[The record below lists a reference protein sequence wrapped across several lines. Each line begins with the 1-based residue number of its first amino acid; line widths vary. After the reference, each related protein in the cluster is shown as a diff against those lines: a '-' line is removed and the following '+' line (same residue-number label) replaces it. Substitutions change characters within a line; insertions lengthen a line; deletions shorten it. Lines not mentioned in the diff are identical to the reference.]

1 MHIQHFDSATAL
13 AATASQII
21 LQAIQK
27 KPNLLLCAATGNT
40 PTATY
45 QALVAQ
51 KSLFS
56 ADQLR
61 IFKLDEWGGVP
72 MDHPGTCESY
82 LQEHLIRPLNIP
94 ADRYFSFQSNPAD
107 PQEECARV
115 QQLLAQEGPIDLCV
129 LGLGVNG
136 HLAFNEPGAYLQPNC
151 HIAQLTE
158 DSLGHSM
165 AKDMQDVK
173 LYGLTLGM
181 GDILAAREIV
191 LLISGAAKVE
201 ITQRLLEA
209 KISSQLPASFLW
221 LHSNVKVLIQ

>member
-1 MHIQHFDSATAL
+1 MHIQHFDSETAF
-13 AATASQII
+13 AAAASQII

-27 KPNLLLCAATGNT
+27 KPDLLLCAATGNT
-40 PTATY
+40 PTLTY

-51 KSLFS
+51 KSLFPS
-56 ADQLR
+56 DQLR

-82 LQEHLIRPLNIP
+82 LQEHLIQPLNIP
-94 ADRYFSFQSNPAD
+94 ADRYFSFQSNPID
-107 PQEECARV
+107 PQQECIRI
-115 QQLLAQEGPIDLCV
+115 QQLLQEEGPIDLCV

-136 HLAFNEPGAYLQPNC
+136 HLAFNEPAEFLQPHC
-151 HIAQLTE
+151 HIAQLTQ

-165 AKDMQDVK
+165 AKDMQGVE

-181 GDILAAREIV
+181 SDILAAREIL
-191 LLISGAAKVE
+191 LLISGSSKVE
-201 ITQRLLEA
+201 VTKQLLEA

-221 LHSNVKVLIQ
+221 LHANVKVLIQ

>member
-1 MHIQHFDSATAL
+1 MHIQHFDSETAL
-13 AATASQII
+13 AAAASQIL

-27 KPNLLLCAATGNT
+27 KPDLLLCAATGNT
-40 PTATY
+40 PTLTY

-82 LQEHLIRPLNIP
+82 LQEHLIQPLNIP
-94 ADRYFSFQSNPAD
+94 IDRYFSIQSNPAD
-107 PQEECARV
+107 PQQECSRI
-115 QQLLAQEGPIDLCV
+115 QQLLQEEGPIDLCV

-136 HLAFNEPGAYLQPNC
+136 HLAFNEPGAFLQPHC
-151 HIAQLTE
+151 HLAQLTE

-181 GDILAAREIV
+181 SDILAAREII
-191 LLISGAAKVE
+191 LLITGPAKVE

>member
-1 MHIQHFDSATAL
+1 MQIQRFDSEKAL
-13 AATASQII
+13 AAAASEII
-21 LQAIQK
+21 RQAIQK
-27 KPNLLLCAATGNT
+27 KPDLLLCAATGNT
-40 PTATY
+40 PTSTY

-51 KSLFS
+51 KSLFP

-82 LQEHLIRPLNIP
+82 LQAHLIQPLNIP

-107 PQEECARV
+107 PQQECARI
-115 QQLLAQEGPIDLCV
+115 QQLLQQEGPIGLCV

-136 HLAFNEPGAYLQPNC
+136 HLAFNEPGAFLQPHC
-151 HIAQLTE
+151 HIAQLTQ

-165 AKDMQDVK
+165 AKDMQGAK

-181 GDILAAREIV
+181 ADILAAREIL
-191 LLISGAAKVE
+191 LLISGPAKVE
-201 ITQRLLEA
+201 VTQQFLEA
-209 KISSQLPASFLW
+209 KINTQLPASFLW

>member
-1 MHIQHFDSATAL
+1 MHIQHFDSETAL
-13 AATASQII
+13 AAAASQIL

-27 KPNLLLCAATGNT
+27 KPDLLLCAATGNT
-40 PTATY
+40 PTLTY

-51 KSLFS
+51 KSLFP

-82 LQEHLIRPLNIP
+82 MQQQLIRPLNISP
-94 ADRYFSFQSNPAD
+94 DRYFSFQSKPAD
-107 PQEECARV
+107 PQQECARI
-115 QQLLAQEGPIDLCV
+115 QQLLQQEGPIDLCV

-136 HLAFNEPGAYLQPNC
+136 HLAFNEPGAFLQPHC
-151 HIAQLTE
+151 HIAELTE

-181 GDILAAREIV
+181 SDILAAREIV
-191 LLISGAAKVE
+191 LLISGTAKVE
-201 ITQRLLEA
+201 VTQRLMEA

>member
-1 MHIQHFDSATAL
+1 MNIQHFDSEKSL
-13 AATASQII
+13 AAAASQII
-21 LQAIQK
+21 LQAIQN

-40 PTATY
+40 PTLTY

-51 KSLFS
+51 KSLFP
-56 ADQLR
+56 AGQLR

-82 LQEHLIRPLNIP
+82 LQEHLIQPLNIP
-94 ADRYFSFQSNPAD
+94 ADRYFSFQSNPAE
-107 PQEECARV
+107 PQQECIRI
-115 QQLLAQEGPIDLCV
+115 QQLLQQEGPIDLCV

-136 HLAFNEPGAYLQPNC
+136 HLAFNEPGTFLQPHC
-151 HIAQLTE
+151 HVAELTE

-165 AKDMQDVK
+165 AKDMQGAK

-181 GDILAAREIV
+181 SDILAAREIL
-191 LLISGAAKVE
+191 LLISGRSKVE
-201 ITQRLLEA
+201 VTKQLLEA
-209 KISSQLPASFLW
+209 KISTQLPASFLW